1 MKKFWTRVQMPYK
14 IFLQDKKIIIWLL
27 ASISAGFFSKFLD
40 VLLGKN
46 IEQFP
51 GSGTFYIFA
60 ITTLLPT
67 ISECVIYLIDEILT
81 FLKER
86 SKKEQ
91 VENQMLPYIGKTS
104 AILEAL
110 VIFLISITLIFVMS
124 MLYIGQYQN
133 FMWFQYI
140 FAAIS
145 IYLAFYY
152 FCVNRIVQSP
162 ESYSEY
168 ENKKLQN
175 MKIQSKATTSVTT
188 GGKEVDL

>member
-133 FMWFQYI
+133 FMWLQYI

-145 IYLAFYY
+145 IYLAFYF

>member
-1 MKKFWTRVQMPYK
+1 MK
-14 IFLQDKKIIIWLL
+14 
-27 ASISAGFFSKFLD
+27 
-40 VLLGKN
+40 
-46 IEQFP
+46 
-51 GSGTFYIFA
+51 
-60 ITTLLPT
+60 
-67 ISECVIYLIDEILT
+67 ILT

-133 FMWFQYI
+133 FMWLQYI

-145 IYLAFYY
+145 IYLAFYF

>member
-124 MLYIGQYQN
+124 ILYIGQYQN
-133 FMWFQYI
+133 FMWLQYI

-145 IYLAFYY
+145 IYLAFYF